1 MKISVKNLKKDFLQG
16 KNIIKVLDDV
26 SFDLNS
32 GEVIALLGK
41 SGSGKSTLLS
51 LMAGL
56 EKADSGSIFFDQ
68 INLSKLSE
76 NELCTFRARNLGIV
90 FQQFNLIPHLT
101 ALENVLLPL
110 EINGD
115 NNKEKAMEWL
125 SMVGLDDR
133 VSHFPSM
140 LSGGEQQRVAI
151 ARALV
156 LSPQVL
162 LADEPTGNLD
172 SETGKKVIEILFN
185 IVREKKTTMILVTH
199 DDELALKADRIIRL
213 VGGKCLS

>member
-1 MKISVKNLKKDFLQG
+1 
-16 KNIIKVLDDV
+16 
-26 SFDLNS
+26 
-32 GEVIALLGK
+32 
-41 SGSGKSTLLS
+41 
-51 LMAGL
+51 
-56 EKADSGSIFFDQ
+56 
-68 INLSKLSE
+68 
-76 NELCTFRARNLGIV
+76 
-90 FQQFNLIPHLT
+90 
-101 ALENVLLPL
+101 
-110 EINGD
+110 
-115 NNKEKAMEWL
+115 MEWL

-199 DDELALKADRIIRL
+199 DDELAQKADRIIRL
-213 VGGKCLS
+213 AGGKCLS

>member
-1 MKISVKNLKKDFLQG
+1 MKISIQNLSKSFVQG

-26 SFDLNS
+26 SLQINS
-32 GEVIALLGK
+32 GEIIALLGK

-51 LMAGL
+51 MLAGL
-56 EKADSGSIFFDQ
+56 EKPDNGAIIYDQ
-68 INLSKLSE
+68 KDLTKLSE
-76 NELCTFRARNLGIV
+76 DELCLFRAKNLGIV

-101 ALENVLLPL
+101 ALENILLPL
-110 EINGD
+110 EINGVND
-115 NNKEKAMEWL
+115 KSRAIEWL
-125 SMVGLDDR
+125 SIVGLEER
-133 VSHFPSM
+133 AHHLPSM

-156 LSPQVL
+156 FGPPIL

-185 IVREKKTTMILVTH
+185 IVREKKITMILVTH
-199 DDELALKADRIIRL
+199 DDDLALKADRILRIK
-213 VGGKCLS
+213 GWKCHS

>member
-76 NELCTFRARNLGIV
+76 DELCTFRARNLGIV

-185 IVREKKTTMILVTH
+185 IAREKKTTMILVTH

>member
-76 NELCTFRARNLGIV
+76 DELCTFRARNLGIV

>member
-1 MKISVKNLKKDFLQG
+1 MKINVKNLKKDFLQG

-76 NELCTFRARNLGIV
+76 DELCTFRARNLGIV